1 MGLAHSPKTNTS
13 GLVLFYDAKN
23 TNKSWKGETTT
34 NLANTTGGATDW
46 TNNDLGAAVITRTTL
61 EDGNRYE
68 LTSTTGG
75 GGRMDFQVSKLTNNL
90 TYNLSLKYRITSS
103 SDASPSFTLTD
114 WCDTS
119 ITKTTTAY
127 DSYTYETAYGV
138 RATYDS
144 TYRFMDYSISDNTT
158 VEIWDVQL
166 EERAYATPYTA
177 TSRDNT
183 EEILDMIGSNT
194 LTASSLTYGTDNT
207 FSFNGTTDYISVPNI
222 PTVKTV
228 IGWVKCDDVTGTE
241 TMYAPNT
248 NGVDNWLAITSSKA
262 SVFFSQSS
270 DTNNTTLNGATTLV
284 NGTWYQIA
292 CTIDTSTA
300 KIYLNGVEDNTT
312 TVGFTIGAWGG
323 AVAAIGRRG
332 TLDQRYFDGEIDAVL
347 VYDRVLTA
355 NEILQNFEAMRGR
368 YGI

>member
-1 MGLAHSPKTNTS
+1 MGLAHSP
-13 GLVLFYDAKN
+13 GLVTNGLVFAYDAGN
-23 TNKSWKGETTT
+23 AQKSWKGEPTT

-61 EDGNRYE
+61 VDGNRYE

-75 GGRMDFQVSKLTNNL
+75 GGRMSFQVSKLTNNE

-177 TSRDNT
+177 TSRSNT
-183 EEILDMIGSNT
+183 EAIADLTGKNTITASAVTYASDGTFDFSTALDNLSLPNDIGYTTDVSAFAWFKSLGTPVGGYHIICGGQELEISVPTAGALRTGVLTTSRYVSNHGSGLMDGNWHYIGLTFSGTTKTSYIDGANEGTSVTAGALTSSFANRKIGKFGSNN
-194 LTASSLTYGTDNT
+194 TYGTPTEIPVYQVYNRALSDDEVYRN
-207 FSFNGTTDYISVPNI
+207 FN
-222 PTVKTV
+222 
-228 IGWVKCDDVTGTE
+228 
-241 TMYAPNT
+241 A
-248 NGVDNWLAITSSKA
+248 L
-262 SVFFSQSS
+262 
-270 DTNNTTLNGATTLV
+270 
-284 NGTWYQIA
+284 
-292 CTIDTSTA
+292 
-300 KIYLNGVEDNTT
+300 
-312 TVGFTIGAWGG
+312 
-323 AVAAIGRRG
+323 
-332 TLDQRYFDGEIDAVL
+332 
-347 VYDRVLTA
+347 
-355 NEILQNFEAMRGR
+355 RGR
-368 YGI
+368 FGV